1 MLEGGVHDFVGQH
14 AYQLV
19 GRQLLYKGWIV
30 EEALAVSRHGGDAW
44 GRDRRE
50 PENECTEEGVVQE
63 QDGPGLPDAVKS
75 SGFCDLK
82 HKLSSL

>member
-1 MLEGGVHDFVGQH
+1 
-14 AYQLV
+14 
-19 GRQLLYKGWIV
+19 
-30 EEALAVSRHGGDAW
+30 
-44 GRDRRE
+44 
-50 PENECTEEGVVQE
+50 VVQE